1 MAEHAF
7 ERTDGACAGASDGR
21 RMCFEQG
28 KAFVY
33 MPSSDS
39 EFIIIEE
46 PNGVVRKLRLSD
58 RTITRTWP
66 DGRVDQF
73 REGDP
78 EDLKPSYIPSNS

>member
-1 MAEHAF
+1 MASAKANDI
-7 ERTDGACAGASDGR
+7 DGDSGRICEGR

-33 MPSSDS
+33 MSSPDS
-39 EFIIIEE
+39 GFIITEE

-66 DGRVDQF
+66 DGSVDHF
-73 REGDP
+73 REGDLQ
-78 EDLKPSYIPSNS
+78 DLQPSYIPPRA

>member
-58 RTITRTWP
+58 RSITRT
-66 DGRVDQF
+66 
-73 REGDP
+73 
-78 EDLKPSYIPSNS
+78 